1 MMTPAIPQYRKRR
14 VPAKKARFGPPP
26 PDTLTLVAATYFSD
40 PEPARLRLQF
50 DRAIDVAAMD
60 GHAIVVQDG
69 DDLARRFFASGPV
82 VMLNPATVEINL
94 VSAGGW
100 GDEGV
105 FLVASPSNGIVAVGD
120 EAAWS
125 GVSELALPF
134 P

>member
-26 PDTLTLVAATYFSD
+26 PTAPTLVAATYFSD

-50 DRAIDVAAMD
+50 DRAIDVSAMD

-69 DDLARRFFASGPV
+69 DDQARRFFASGPL
-82 VMLNPATVEINL
+82 VMLDPATVEINL

-100 GDEGV
+100 GDEGI
-105 FLVASPSNGIVAVGD
+105 FLVATASNGIVAVGD
-120 EAAWS
+120 GAEWA
-125 GVSELALPF
+125 GVTELALPF